1 MYLCYVD
8 ESGDPGLGGR
18 GSKHLLLG
26 AALLFEGR
34 WVHAKT
40 EINTLLTK
48 YFPTAPR
55 PRELHCTEIRRG
67 RNECSRLTWQQ
78 RRDLLDEF
86 CQLATAMLDV
96 ELRMFTVVYDKAW
109 WAARNPGRTGS
120 ELYVEAFE
128 NLVSRVDLF
137 LRRRYAEGRPSK
149 GLFVVDPHTTDL
161 STALKGALAG
171 FQDGGTRW
179 ANIFNVIETV
189 MFLHSHESPGLQLA
203 DLCSYAVWRL
213 VEHSDAALAQNV
225 SSCFDR
231 EPMTS
236 AKNAGKWHGVKYFG
250 PDPVVDAALR
260 SVWGP

>member
-18 GSKHLLLG
+18 GSRHLLLG

-34 WVHAKT
+34 WTHAKND
-40 EINTLLTK
+40 IHALIAK
-48 YFPTAPR
+48 YFPSTPC
-55 PRELHCTEIRRG
+55 PRELHCTDIRGG
-67 RNECSRLTWQQ
+67 RNEYCRLTRQQ
-78 RRDLLDEF
+78 RKELLNDF
-86 CQLATAMLDV
+86 CQLAAAMLDV

-120 ELYVEAFE
+120 DLYVEAFE

-149 GLFVVDPHTTDL
+149 GLFVVDPHATDL
-161 STALKGALAG
+161 SAALKGALAG

-179 ANIFNVIETV
+179 ANIYNVIETV

-203 DLCSYAVWRL
+203 DLCAYAVWRL
-213 VEHSDAALAQNV
+213 VEYSDPELAQ
-225 SSCFDR
+225 SLASCFDR
-231 EPMTS
+231 EPTTS

-250 PDPVVDAALR
+250 NDLVVDAAIR
-260 SVWGP
+260 SVWP